1 MTSHSKSSASPVPLP
16 AQSSV
21 SAGDP
26 LEQLLRCYLDEFITN
41 NKAARVVSAG
51 LRVVGVGLW
60 PLVDHL
66 TFRAVDVAK
75 RAGEFCSLG
84 YHEDKTI
91 GTMEGHDWW
100 GKVFRKTGYPSLLI
114 EQSFTGKRGEKSGV
128 LEWIHQFGDKQPHH
142 LAIRVENLTQA
153 MYFMEKQGIPFSYHS
168 SATQHSADFKRV
180 FTEPSRRDG
189 KPYSVLELIER
200 HRGFAG
206 FAHPS
211 HDGGHHDETP

>member
-1 MTSHSKSSASPVPLP
+1 VAS
-16 AQSSV
+16 
-21 SAGDP
+21 
-26 LEQLLRCYLDEFITN
+26 
-41 NKAARVVSAG
+41 G

-66 TFRAVDVAK
+66 TFRAVDIAK
-75 RAGEFCSLG
+75 RAEEFTRQG

-91 GTMEGHDWW
+91 GVLEGHDWW

-114 EQSFTGKRGEKSGV
+114 EQPFTGKRGEKSVV
-128 LEWIHQFGDKQPHH
+128 LAWVHQYGDKQPHH
-142 LAIRVENLTQA
+142 LAIRVDNLTQA
-153 MYFMEKQGIPFSYHS
+153 MYFMEKQGIPFSYQS
-168 SATQHSADFKRV
+168 SATHSADFKRV

-211 HDGGHHDETP
+211 LDAGHHDETP

>member
-1 MTSHSKSSASPVPLP
+1 MTSRSKSSD
-16 AQSSV
+16 SSV
-21 SAGDP
+21 PPAAVPAVAASDP
-26 LEQLLRCYLDEFITN
+26 LEQLLRCYLDEFITH
-41 NKAARVVSAG
+41 NKAARVVASG

-66 TFRAVDVAK
+66 TFRAVDIAK
-75 RAGEFCSLG
+75 RAGEFCSQG

-91 GTMEGHDWW
+91 GMLEGHDWW

-114 EQSFTGKRGEKSGV
+114 EQPFAGKRGEKSVV

-142 LAIRVENLTQA
+142 LAIRVDNLTQA
-153 MYFMEKQGIPFSYHS
+153 MYFMEKQGIPFSYQS

-189 KPYSVLELIER
+189 KSYSMLELIER

-206 FAHPS
+206 FAHPLL
-211 HDGGHHDETP
+211 DAVHHDETP